1 MIKQRVLEGR
11 VLRARD
17 IGSWNGVEQRGIG
30 GWNGIEQRDI
40 GWIER
45 EQQRDIERKVVE
57 QRSIGV
63 LLGRVLEQKGIGDKV
78 VEQRGTLHGLA
89 EERGCR
95 AKGGSEKRVS
105 KGILEAGMVQSK
117 DILDGLRRRAKR

>member
-45 EQQRDIERKVVE
+45 EQHRDIERKVVE

-78 VEQRGTLHGLA
+78 VEQRDTLHGHWSC
-89 EERGCR
+89 RG
-95 AKGGSEKRVS
+95 KG
-105 KGILEAGMVQSK
+105 L
-117 DILDGLRRRAKR
+117 

>member
-30 GWNGIEQRDI
+30 GWNGIEQRGI

-45 EQQRDIERKVVE
+45 EQ
-57 QRSIGV
+57 
-63 LLGRVLEQKGIGDKV
+63 GI
-78 VEQRGTLHGLA
+78 
-89 EERGCR
+89 
-95 AKGGSEKRVS
+95 
-105 KGILEAGMVQSK
+105 
-117 DILDGLRRRAKR
+117 